1 MAKIRIFLF
10 HLCSNSKKYLQFSL
24 NVFQIQMRFH
34 VDFEPRVPSVRV
46 TLSTNDILKASQKV
60 QKSGATL

>member
-1 MAKIRIFLF
+1 MAKIRIFSF
-10 HLCSNSKKYLQFSL
+10 KI
-24 NVFQIQMRFH
+24 FQIQMRFH

-46 TLSTNDILKASQKV
+46 TLSPNDILKASQKV